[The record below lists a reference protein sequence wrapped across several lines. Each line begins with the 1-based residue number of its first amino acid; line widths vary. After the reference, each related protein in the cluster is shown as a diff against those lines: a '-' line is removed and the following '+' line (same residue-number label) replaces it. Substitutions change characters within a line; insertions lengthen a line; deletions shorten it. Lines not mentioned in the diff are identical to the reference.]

1 MYDDIPLMI
10 IRFFVLVVSL
20 TFHEAAHA
28 YSAWRLGDD
37 TAEKMGRMSLNPFV
51 HLDPIGTL
59 MFLNPLAPLG
69 WAKPVPVDIR
79 NLKQPMSM
87 MQLISFAGP
96 LSNLVLFLLGCLLY
110 FFLGP
115 HLSPGGAAQTMLLLF
130 IGTNV
135 ALALFNLLPIH
146 PLDGASVI
154 TWFMPEE
161 KGRRFEETMQRF
173 GPFPL
178 LILVVFETL
187 PGMGILHIWFWIW
200 KPFFQPILGLVGL
213 PPWAVLGYWN

>member
-1 MYDDIPLMI
+1 MDNLPFYVIK
-10 IRFFVLVVSL
+10 FFVLVVSL

-28 YSAWRLGDD
+28 YAAWRLGDD
-37 TAEKMGRMSLNPFV
+37 TAERMGRMSLNPFV

-69 WAKPVPVDIR
+69 WAKPVPVESR
-79 NLKQPMSM
+79 NLKNPMSM

-110 FFLGP
+110 FFIG
-115 HLSPGGAAQTMLLLF
+115 HSLSPGGPAQTMLLLF

-135 ALALFNLLPIH
+135 ALAIFNLLPIH

-154 TWFMPEE
+154 TWFMPED
-161 KGRRFEETMQRF
+161 KARRFEETMQRF

-178 LILVVFETL
+178 ALLVLFETL
-187 PGMGILHIWFWIW
+187 PGMGLLHIWFWIW

-213 PPWAVLGYWN
+213 PAWAVIGYWN